1 MKEDNKNYVITLCY
15 GPTCLSK
22 GADRLK
28 EALEKEIKR
37 HGLSERVR
45 IALSGCL
52 GISEQ
57 GPILIVNPGFTIF
70 GNVTENDIPE
80 IVEEHII
87 NNRLLSRLTIKADH
101 LFNRFYRI
109 FGDVNFFGKQ
119 MRIALRN
126 CGITNPDSLDD
137 YLALRG
143 YEALAKVLTD
153 MSSQDVV
160 NEVKKSGLRGR
171 GGAGFPAGIKWEF
184 AAKEQNDT
192 KYVICNADE
201 GDPGAFMDR
210 SAIEGDPH
218 TILEGMAIGG
228 YAIGSNKGFIY
239 IRAEYP
245 LAIERLEKAIVEAK
259 KEGFLG
265 ENILGSNFSF
275 DIEIRLGAGAFVC
288 GEETALMH
296 SIEGQ
301 RGIPTP
307 KPPFPAVEGVFKKPT
322 LINNVETWANIPVII
337 LDGGEWFSSIGT
349 ETSKGTKVFALAGNI
364 RNTGL
369 VEVPMG
375 TTLREM
381 VYDIG
386 GGIPNNKKFKAVQT
400 GGPSG
405 GCMPE
410 QLLDTRIDYESLA
423 AAGSIMGSGGMII
436 VDENTCMV
444 DMAKYFLEFTQDESC
459 GKCVPC
465 REGIGRLHEILTR
478 ITRGE
483 GKMEDLDQLEYLGNL
498 IKSTALCG
506 LGQSAPNPVLATLR
520 YFRDEYIAHIVH
532 KRCPA
537 GVCKNLT
544 GAPCQAACP
553 LGTEAWRYI
562 AHAERGEYED
572 AYIALREP
580 NPLPS
585 VCARVCNHPC
595 ERSCRAGRGDGEAIA
610 IRDLKRFVTDRVDP
624 SVYIPDRLN
633 NDKAESNRVAVI
645 GAGPAGLS
653 ASHHLSLKGYDV
665 TLFDAEDRPGG
676 LLLQGIPAYRLPRD
690 VLSRDID
697 SLIDENI
704 TFKGN
709 SVLGRDI
716 TLKSLFD
723 QGFKAVFVA
732 IGSHESLKLKIDA
745 ENSRG
750 VYPSMDFLKAHNLRN
765 EELAKGHVGVIGGGN
780 SAIDAARIAI
790 RQKGVE
796 SVTVFYRRTR
806 NEMPAMI
813 EEIEAALE
821 EGVRLE
827 TLISPER
834 IISKNEHIEGVE
846 FIRNELA
853 DADESGRRR
862 PVPVEGSEHIV
873 PLDTL
878 VVAISEQPDTAA
890 INQKGL
896 DLTAWSTVNVDPDT
910 LATSIPGVFAG
921 GDVVTGPNTV
931 VDAIAAGKKAALMI
945 ERYLCGKE
953 LKQPPIVH
961 LPEIYIPQATTDE
974 EEESVESHR
983 PSVPAVSVESRK
995 NSFIEVE
1002 QALSVEDATR
1012 EAKRCLR
1019 CDLEF
1024 TQGKADKSKLNDARI
1039 SDFTIDESRQ

>member
-1 MKEDNKNYVITLCY
+1 
-15 GPTCLSK
+15 
-22 GADRLK
+22 
-28 EALEKEIKR
+28 
-37 HGLSERVR
+37 
-45 IALSGCL
+45 
-52 GISEQ
+52 
-57 GPILIVNPGFTIF
+57 
-70 GNVTENDIPE
+70 
-80 IVEEHII
+80 
-87 NNRLLSRLTIKADH
+87 
-101 LFNRFYRI
+101 
-109 FGDVNFFGKQ
+109 
-119 MRIALRN
+119 
-126 CGITNPDSLDD
+126 
-137 YLALRG
+137 
-143 YEALAKVLTD
+143 
-153 MSSQDVV
+153 
-160 NEVKKSGLRGR
+160 
-171 GGAGFPAGIKWEF
+171 
-184 AAKEQNDT
+184 
-192 KYVICNADE
+192 
-201 GDPGAFMDR
+201 
-210 SAIEGDPH
+210 
-218 TILEGMAIGG
+218 
-228 YAIGSNKGFIY
+228 
-239 IRAEYP
+239 AEYP
-245 LAIERLEKAIVEAK
+245 LAIKRLEKAIVDAK

-410 QLLDTRIDYESLA
+410 QLLDTPIDYESLA

-483 GKMEDLDQLEYLGNL
+483 GKMEDLDQLEHLGNL

-520 YFRDEYIAHIVH
+520 YFRDEYIEHIVH

-544 GAPCQAACP
+544 GAPCQSACP

-562 AHAERGEYED
+562 AHTERGEYED

-633 NDKAESNRVAVI
+633 NDKTESNRVAVI

-653 ASHHLSLKGYDV
+653 ASHCLSLSGYDV

-676 LLLQGIPAYRLPRD
+676 LLMQGIPAYRLPRD

-697 SLIDENI
+697 SLMDNNI

-723 QGFKAVFVA
+723 QGFKSVFVA
-732 IGSHESLKLKIDA
+732 IGSHESLKLKIDE

-750 VYPSMDFLKAHNLRN
+750 AYPSMDFLKAHNLRN
-765 EELAKGHVGVIGGGN
+765 KELAKGHVGVIGGGN
-780 SAIDAARIAI
+780 SAIDAARIAV
-790 RQKGVE
+790 RQEGVE

-806 NEMPAMI
+806 NEMPAMT

-821 EGVRLE
+821 EGIRLE

-846 FIRNELA
+846 FIRNKLA

-862 PVPVEGSEHIV
+862 PVSVEGSEHIV

-878 VVAISEQPDTAA
+878 VVAISEQPDSAA
-890 INQKGL
+890 IDQKGL
-896 DLTAWSTVNVDPDT
+896 DLTAWRTIMADPDT

-953 LKQPPIVH
+953 LKQPPEVH
-961 LPEIYIPQATTDE
+961 LPEIYVPQSTTGVE
-974 EEESVESHR
+974 EEPVESHR
-983 PSVPAVSVESRK
+983 PSVPAVPVESRK
-995 NSFIEVE
+995 NSFVEVE
-1002 QALSVEDATR
+1002 QALSVEDANL
-1012 EAKRCLR
+1012 EARRCLR

-1024 TQGKADKSKLNDARI
+1024 TQFKADKPKLDDAGI
-1039 SDFTIDESRQ
+1039 SDFTTD